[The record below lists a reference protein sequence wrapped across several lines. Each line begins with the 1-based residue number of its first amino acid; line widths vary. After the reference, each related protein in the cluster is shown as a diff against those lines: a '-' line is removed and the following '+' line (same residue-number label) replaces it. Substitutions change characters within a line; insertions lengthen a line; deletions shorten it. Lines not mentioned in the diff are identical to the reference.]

1 MKELL
6 DLIKTEGLSPALRDA
21 VVRSYRDRGR
31 TALAAVDAGQVR
43 RYLDFFVVTGRT
55 DEYVVE
61 DDFCTCKDF
70 TYRGRCCWHILA
82 VRIAVA
88 AERYERRE
96 EWYIDRLKGAEN
108 TINNI
113 MNHSA

>member
-1 MKELL
+1 MKELY
-6 DLIKTEGLSPALRDA
+6 DRIRTEGLTPALREA
-21 VVRSYRDRGR
+21 VVRTYRDRGKK
-31 TALAAVDAGQVR
+31 ALAAVDAGLVR

-88 AERYERRE
+88 SDRYERVE
-96 EWYIDRLKGAEN
+96 KWYIDHLKGAGSRQ
-108 TINNI
+108 TI
-113 MNHSA
+113 